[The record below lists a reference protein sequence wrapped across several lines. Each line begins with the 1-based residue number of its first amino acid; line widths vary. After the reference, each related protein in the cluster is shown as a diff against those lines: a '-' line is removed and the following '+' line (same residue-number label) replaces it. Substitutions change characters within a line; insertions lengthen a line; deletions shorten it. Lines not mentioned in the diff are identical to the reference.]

1 MVTGYIYSKRL
12 EGRSMYANLAI
23 LALFVF
29 FYSLV
34 SRDIGKT
41 PFNGAVVFT
50 AFGLL
55 PFPPVKW
62 GFFYV

>member
-1 MVTGYIYSKRL
+1 
-12 EGRSMYANLAI
+12 MYAI

-34 SRDIGKT
+34 SGGLGKK

-55 PFPPVKW
+55 PSPSVSGAFFCLM
-62 GFFYV
+62 GFRMPAMSRL

>member
-1 MVTGYIYSKRL
+1 
-12 EGRSMYANLAI
+12 MYANLAI

-55 PFPPVKW
+55 PFPLREVGLFLCLRRFRMPAMSRC
-62 GFFYV
+62 